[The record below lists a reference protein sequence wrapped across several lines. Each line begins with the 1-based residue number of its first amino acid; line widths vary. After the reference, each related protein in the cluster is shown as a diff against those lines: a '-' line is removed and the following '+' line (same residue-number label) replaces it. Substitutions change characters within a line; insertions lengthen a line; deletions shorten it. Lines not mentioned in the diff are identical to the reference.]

1 MEFFKR
7 LKELKHYEE
16 SIHEKQVTIGQRI
29 KNTRLEKNLTQEDV
43 AKMVGVAIQTIYKY
57 ENGIVTNIPS
67 DKIENIAKALETTP
81 AYLMGWEQEPQTNTK
96 LQNPI
101 ITTDV
106 TTFPVIVDIGAG
118 FDKIAVED
126 WAGDTVEIPNTYLH
140 GRKKED
146 FIVLRVKGN
155 SMYPLYHDGDKVLV
169 LKQSTLNYS
178 GEIGAILY
186 NDESVTLK
194 RIEYIPGENWLNM
207 VPINPEYAPKHI
219 EGEALE
225 HCTVIGIPKLLIRE
239 I

>member
-1 MEFFKR
+1 MLTDRLKAEREKLGINKMELSKR
-7 LKELKHYEE
+7 LGIPYTTYCNYESGLREPNSEMLKKIAMFY
-16 SIHEKQVTIGQRI
+16 SVTIDYLLG
-29 KNTRLEKNLTQEDV
+29 LADDEDASAGAEKGVNL
-43 AKMVGVAIQTIYKY
+43 
-57 ENGIVTNIPS
+57 
-67 DKIENIAKALETTP
+67 KAPT
-81 AYLMGWEQEPQTNTK
+81 
-96 LQNPI
+96 

-106 TTFPVIVDIGAG
+106 TVFPVIGDIGAG
-118 FDKIAVED
+118 YDKIAVED
-126 WAGDTVEIPNTYLH
+126 WTGDTVEIPNTYLR